1 MLRKILYFC
10 KKRKNMAKKVN
21 RKSEEGYEFRVLE
34 DKVDF
39 GFTSDRAPFRNP
51 DAAMAARLKK
61 RIEKLQARMKKSED
75 NKK

>member
-1 MLRKILYFC
+1 
-10 KKRKNMAKKVN
+10 MAKKVN

-61 RIEKLQARMKKSED
+61 MVERMEAKKKQSEN
-75 NKK
+75 NK